1 MSERSPKKKNVN
13 SENISLNCYNN
24 RAELYRGWNISVL
37 NTAFSAREANYSDE
51 IFAKH
56 YVTKFTCTRA
66 ENVEIWRQIQVT
78 MGIIS
83 NSFSFN
89 REINLSLDTKYLK
102 VQRLGIYCFAPR

>member
-1 MSERSPKKKNVN
+1 MNDHQRKKMLTVKIFLSIAITTGRNFI
-13 SENISLNCYNN
+13 EGGTF
-24 RAELYRGWNISVL
+24 AVL